1 MGAMTT
7 DDAAPPRGAG
17 ALLRLREFRA
27 LTAAVGIAGLA
38 FSALTTVVA
47 FQVYDMTTDPLALG
61 WLGLVEGIPALA
73 LALYRRPRRRSCAT
87 GGRSSSSTAP
97 GQTLAAVA
105 LAVLARGARRRSLG
119 VLAVIFASAIA
130 AGFERP
136 AHHRL
141 PGAGHP
147 P

>member
-7 DDAAPPRGAG
+7 DDAAPPRGAR

-47 FQVYDMTTDPLALG
+47 FQVYDLTHDPLALG

-73 LALYRRPRRRSCAT
+73 LALYGGHVADRLDRRSIVIAT
-87 GGRSSSSTAP
+87 SAVA
-97 GQTLAAVA
+97 TLAAVA
-105 LAVLARGARRRSLG
+105 LAVLAAGSTPL
-119 VLAVIFASAIA
+119 ASASS
-130 AGFERP
+130 R
-136 AHHRL
+136 
-141 PGAGHP
+141 
-147 P
+147 